1 MGLTKQYLRYEPS
14 GKFNIIASGNCNVQ
28 FVKVNDKAS
37 SRYVATGTSEDV
49 TIWDSRLAKKKFI
62 IQGQKFEAVY
72 VRVCTTTFQL
82 AVGYRDGSVI
92 VYDSKTGDSISTF
105 AGHRSTIS
113 CISFDNEGHRLATGS
128 KDTDIVLWD
137 VVGEQGLCRL
147 SGHKGPITQIHFM
160 TTQNIIISSS
170 VDTFIKFWDLTSGH
184 CFKTLV
190 GHVTE
195 VWSFCLMKNDSYLV
209 TGTNDSELRV
219 WSLKKSPKNENLDY
233 EPITCEKIG
242 SIVRQGLGRVISMC
256 ADNSGQILCC
266 HGNEKQLEVF
276 YFHTPEEATDR
287 YHKRVKKL
295 KKKFGETSNNEV
307 DVLSPNSLQFCVS
320 RLAAVKTQAKVK
332 SADISLENDTR
343 IKIVASLNNNSLE
356 FYSLTTKSKDYEFEK
371 VITSAGHTSDVRSL
385 AFGEDG
391 VSIVSGSSS
400 GIKVWNNSTLSCIR
414 TVDTNSVLTVCFA
427 PGDRYILA
435 GTKVGTL
442 LIVDTPSGEIIE
454 TVEAHEKELRKVAL
468 LPNKLG
474 CITCSSDCTVK
485 LWNFELLKNEYQMTV
500 LSLLHVKTLQLQEPV
515 LDVGVTAD
523 SNLITTALLD
533 STVQIF
539 FMDSLKFFLNLHG
552 HKLPITCLDT
562 SYDSTL
568 IATGSA
574 DCCVKIWGLDYGDC
588 HKSILAHK
596 MAVSGLSFVPKTHYF
611 FTCGKDGAVHQWD
624 ADNFERIL
632 TLQGHFGEA
641 WGLCVSP
648 DGQFVISCGQDRV
661 MRVYE
666 KTFEPLVLEDERE
679 AERQQEEEE
688 TLATGDSSVLKGRN
702 MMLLASKKTV
712 NAEKG
717 AELLLECLDT
727 VKEYKEAL
735 KESKNTPLPPIMM
748 AFNASTS
755 GQYIMAVLKKIR
767 CSDMEEILSLLP
779 FASVNQLIEYLIPL
793 LRSSKGEV
801 EIINRVL
808 VFLVKAHH
816 KPIVSSRDLF
826 LAMKQLQSL
835 SVNRVTEAK
844 DLVGCNLHG
853 LLYVQRERE
862 QLEDG
867 VTLFADALQKRKK
880 RKVPF
885 KML

>member
-1 MGLTKQYLRYEPS
+1 MGLTKQYLRYESS
-14 GKFNIIASGNCNVQ
+14 GKFNIISSANCNVQ
-28 FVKVNDKAS
+28 YVKVDDKTS
-37 SRYVATGTSEDV
+37 SRYIAAGTSEDV
-49 TIWDSRLAKKKFI
+49 TIWDSRLAKKKLTI
-62 IQGQKFEAVY
+62 RGEKFEVVHICACAV
-72 VRVCTTTFQL
+72 THQL
-82 AVGYRDGSVI
+82 AVGYRDGTVI

-113 CISFDNEGHRLATGS
+113 CISFDKAGHRLATGS

-147 SGHKGPITQIHFM
+147 SGHKGPITRIEFM
-160 TTQNIIISSS
+160 STQNILISSS
-170 VDTFIKFWDLTSGH
+170 VDTFVKFWDLTSGH

-209 TGTNDSELRV
+209 TATNDSELRV
-219 WSLKKSPKNENLDY
+219 WSLKESQKTDDNVDY
-233 EPITCEKIG
+233 EPVACEKIG
-242 SIVRQGLGRVISMC
+242 SIVRQGLGRVVSMC
-256 ADNSGQILCC
+256 ADSLGQILCC
-266 HGNEKQLEVF
+266 HGNEKQVEVF
-276 YFHTPEEATDR
+276 YFHTTDEVAER
-287 YHKRVKKL
+287 YQKKLKKL
-295 KKKFGETSNNEV
+295 KKKLGNASNDQIEA
-307 DVLSPNSLQFCVS
+307 LSPNSLQFCVS
-320 RLAAVKTQAKVK
+320 RLAAVKTGAKVK
-332 SADISLENDTR
+332 SADVWLDDTR
-343 IKIVASLNNNSLE
+343 IKIVAALNNNSLE
-356 FYSLTTKSKDYEFEK
+356 FYGLTTKSKDYEFEK
-371 VITSAGHTSDVRSL
+371 VITGAGHTSDVRSL

-391 VSIVSGSSS
+391 VSIVSGSGT
-400 GIKVWNNSTLSCIR
+400 GIKVWNNISLSCIR
-414 TVDTNSVLTVCFA
+414 TVDTTFVLTICFA

-435 GTKVGTL
+435 GTKAGAL
-442 LIVDTPSGEIIE
+442 LIVDTPSGEVVE
-454 TVEAHEKELRKVAL
+454 SVEAHEKELWKVAL

-474 CITCSSDCTVK
+474 CVTCSSDCTVK
-485 LWNFELLKNEYQMTV
+485 IWNFELVKNEHQMMV
-500 LSLLHVKTLQLQEPV
+500 LSLLHVKTLQLQEPI
-515 LDVGVTAD
+515 LDVRVTAD
-523 SNLITTALLD
+523 SNLIAAALLD

-552 HKLPITCLDT
+552 HKLPVTCLDT
-562 SYDSTL
+562 SYDSSL

-596 MAVSGLSFVPKTHYF
+596 MAVSGLAFVPKTHYF

-624 ADNFERIL
+624 ADNFERIQ
-632 TLQGHFGEA
+632 TLRGHFGEA
-641 WGLCVSP
+641 WGLCVSL

-688 TLATGDSSVLKGRN
+688 TLATGDASVLKGRAA
-702 MMLLASKKTV
+702 MVLASKRTV
-712 NAEKG
+712 NAERG

-727 VKEYKEAL
+727 VQQYKEEL
-735 KESKNTPLPPIMM
+735 KQSKNTPLPPIMM
-748 AFNASTS
+748 AFNATTS
-755 GQYIMAVLKKIR
+755 GEYVMAILKKIR

-779 FASVNQLIEYLIPL
+779 FASVNRLIEYLIPL
-793 LRSSKGEV
+793 LRSSKGDV
-801 EIINRVL
+801 EILNRVL
-808 VFLVKAHH
+808 VFLLKAHH
-816 KPIVSSRDLF
+816 KPIVSSRNLF

-835 SVNRVTEAK
+835 SLDRVTEAK

-862 QLEDG
+862 QLENG
-867 VTLFADALQKRKK
+867 LTLFADALQKRKK